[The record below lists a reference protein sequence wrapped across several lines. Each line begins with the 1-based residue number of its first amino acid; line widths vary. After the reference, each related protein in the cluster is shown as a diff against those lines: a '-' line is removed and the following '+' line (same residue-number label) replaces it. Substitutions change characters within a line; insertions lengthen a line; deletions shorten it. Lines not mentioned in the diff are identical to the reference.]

1 MKKINELEENLD
13 DFYKKIISN
22 GVILLE
28 QINNIDGTSRFINF
42 EDAIDEADDE
52 NEVLSDIGYVF
63 HLYEKQ
69 LYYATLNFEVSFDT
83 REPQNINLL
92 ENEDELFKYL
102 LGYFQQCQEVE
113 TIGELLEFYPWLDNF
128 SLNKENDYYDYWED
142 WNDKNLF

>member
-13 DFYKKIISN
+13 DYYKKIISN
-22 GVILLE
+22 GEILLE

-42 EDAIDEADDE
+42 EDAIDEADYE

-69 LYYATLNFEVSFDT
+69 LYYATLNFDT

-102 LGYFQQCQEVE
+102 LGYFQQCQEVG
-113 TIGELLEFYPWLDNF
+113 TVGELLEFYPWLDNF
-128 SLNKENDYYDYWED
+128 SLNKENDYYDEYWED
-142 WNDKNLF
+142 WKDKNLF